1 MRGLQQPHHH
11 SGRTGDVRLPSAW
24 CALSSWFHFHPRVM
38 KLVGTREK
46 VYGFGCGC
54 VFSLFMQAN
63 YEYKKNASFWGFGGD
78 DGFTHL
84 LFWKVMMVPYPI
96 LLASLLCSPY
106 SSSPVKNDYT
116 AQSFNLL
123 IKSWIWFIKP
133 FLFFSFLFFF
143 LFGFQSLPFGMS
155 HWDAFRSPGWY
166 RNLAYAWHTL
176 KNFQVFNSV
185 QTTGSSTVPLYL
197 MLDGRDWLRAI
208 RLVTLVLRATKN
220 YVRLLQFGDL
230 YLSINRLGPCCGA
243 NVLENQFTNYL
254 KIFIIYLFRN
264 VIIYEVL
271 FGLVFH
277 TVANRLKLGNL
288 SLHFSCLIR
297 GEECKGNK
305 IMRKSKRNKK

>member
-1 MRGLQQPHHH
+1 M
-11 SGRTGDVRLPSAW
+11 
-24 CALSSWFHFHPRVM
+24 
-38 KLVGTREK
+38 
-46 VYGFGCGC
+46 
-54 VFSLFMQAN
+54 
-63 YEYKKNASFWGFGGD
+63 
-78 DGFTHL
+78 
-84 LFWKVMMVPYPI
+84 
-96 LLASLLCSPY
+96 
-106 SSSPVKNDYT
+106 
-116 AQSFNLL
+116 
-123 IKSWIWFIKP
+123 
-133 FLFFSFLFFF
+133 
-143 LFGFQSLPFGMS
+143 
-155 HWDAFRSPGWY
+155 
-166 RNLAYAWHTL
+166 
-176 KNFQVFNSV
+176 

>member
-1 MRGLQQPHHH
+1 MCFQLVHAGQLWIQKECILL
-11 SGRTGDVRLPSAW
+11 GFW
-24 CALSSWFHFHPRVM
+24 WWWWIHPP
-38 KLVGTREK
+38 LVLESYDGPIPNPP
-46 VYGFGCGC
+46 C
-54 VFSLFMQAN
+54 FSLVFPLFIITCEKWLYCPKLQP
-63 YEYKKNASFWGFGGD
+63 
-78 DGFTHL
+78 THQI
-84 LFWKVMMVPYPI
+84 M
-96 LLASLLCSPY
+96 
-106 SSSPVKNDYT
+106 
-116 AQSFNLL
+116 NLVHQT
-123 IKSWIWFIKP
+123 
-133 FLFFSFLFFF
+133 FSFLFFF

-288 SLHFSCLIR
+288 SLHFHVWSA
-297 GEECKGNK
+297 GENANEIKYGGK
-305 IMRKSKRNKK
+305 VKEIKSKRK